1 MANVQ
6 RGDIQQVF
14 SNVAEQSADFS
25 QIGNSINRAIFAA
38 SDVAAIANES
48 KLANMQIDL
57 ANEALKLNNEI
68 NIKYQADPTNPE
80 RDREFNEGFELL
92 AGKYQV
98 NPLIQ
103 GKWGRIKTHVL
114 NNYKQYNARW
124 QVQQQQTNA
133 SNDLKQGYENSVNQM
148 FLLGQNGSSID
159 EVRMI
164 YTNNEEALSIPA
176 RNQLGDVVVSSAMS
190 RFKHDSLANY
200 LNGVIQSDPAK
211 ALTLLNDDTNGVL
224 NDLGDADTIMR
235 LKQSAQNKLLR
246 KTQIDAVDRVANY
259 IVQNNDLFEKAF
271 NGTITT
277 QEASDLINGDIDNN
291 MKAVLSEM
299 LGYTSDANE
308 AQKTIYSEYVLD
320 DKKWV
325 FQDENGKT
333 RKMASEEKRE
343 ITSELFLKGSR
354 ILNGLEDLSAE
365 EAAKEVALFQSQIAQ
380 ARFLG
385 IDEGDYNE
393 LMKNFVLPATQNIQ
407 SDAQQYITGGRFF
420 NKFGYNQ
427 IEDYFKEEFKNT
439 DKDEKEIDKE
449 QALASVY
456 YWGELRNECD
466 RRGMALGDINQL
478 SSEEKK
484 AMFDKAAKNAINQTK
499 ATSSNP
505 QLWFRAANPQ
515 YVSTIRNSLP
525 NAYANDVIKNVALYS
540 INNPTMNQNEFDELV
555 DREIRNSY
563 AKLRTSNK
571 NAVFAG
577 NTQYDEIINKYA
589 IQEGVDPLLIKAI
602 IKQESGFKANVTSNA
617 GAKGLMQLMPATARE
632 MGVKNVLDPQQNIAG
647 GVKYFAKQLDKF
659 DGNIPLA
666 LAAYNAGAG
675 NVQKYGN
682 KVPPFKETQ
691 NYVKNIMATY
701 NSIKG

>member
-1 MANVQ
+1 MA
-6 RGDIQQVF
+6 RIQQGDYLTA
-14 SNVAEQSADFS
+14 SPNVANRNYIGEVADVFNNA
-25 QIGNSINRAIFAA
+25 INSTQAIAYK
-38 SDVAAIANES
+38 ANES
-48 KLANMQIDL
+48 KLANNQIDL
-57 ANEALKLNNEI
+57 ANRALKINNDI

-80 RDREFNEGFELL
+80 REREFKEQFDML
-92 AGKYQV
+92 ASEYKV
-98 NPLIQ
+98 NPLIE
-103 GKWGRIKTHVL
+103 GKWGQIK
-114 NNYKQYNARW
+114 NNVYNNFSSYNAKW
-124 QVQQQQTNA
+124 QLQQQQTNA
-133 SNDLKQGYENSVNQM
+133 QSDLKLGYENAVKQM
-148 FLLGQNGSSID
+148 FLLGQNGANID

-164 YTNNEEALSIPA
+164 YANNENALSAPA
-176 RNQLGDVVVSSAMS
+176 RTQLGDVVVDNAMS
-190 RFKHDSLANY
+190 KFKHDSLANY
-200 LNGVIQSDPAK
+200 LNGVIQVDPAK
-211 ALTLLNDDTNGVL
+211 ALTLLNNDTNGVL
-224 NDLGDADTIMR
+224 NDLSDSDTIIK
-235 LKQSAQNKLLR
+235 LKESAQNKLLR

-259 IVQNNDLFEKAF
+259 IIQNNDLFEKAF

-291 MKAVLSEM
+291 MKAVLSKM
-299 LGYTSDANE
+299 FGYTLDAHE
-308 AQKTIYSEYVLD
+308 SKKTMYSEYVLD
-320 DKKWV
+320 NNKWV

-333 RKMASEEKRE
+333 RKMSPEEKRE

-365 EAAKEVALFQSQIAQ
+365 ESAKEVALFQSQIAQ
-380 ARFLG
+380 ARFFG
-385 IDEGDYNE
+385 IDEGDYND

-407 SDAQQYITGGRFF
+407 SEAQQYITGGRFF

-427 IEDYFKEEFKNT
+427 IENYFKEEFKNT

-466 RRGMALGDINQL
+466 KRGMVLNDINQL
-478 SSEEKK
+478 SSKEKE

-505 QLWFRAANPQ
+505 QLWFKAANPQ

-525 NAYANDVIKNVALYS
+525 NSYADEVIKNVALYS
-540 INNPTMNQNEFDELV
+540 INNPTINQNEFDELV

-571 NAVFAG
+571 SAVFAG
-577 NTQYDEIINKYA
+577 NTQYDDIINKYA

-602 IKQESGFKANVTSNA
+602 IKQESGFKANAKSNA